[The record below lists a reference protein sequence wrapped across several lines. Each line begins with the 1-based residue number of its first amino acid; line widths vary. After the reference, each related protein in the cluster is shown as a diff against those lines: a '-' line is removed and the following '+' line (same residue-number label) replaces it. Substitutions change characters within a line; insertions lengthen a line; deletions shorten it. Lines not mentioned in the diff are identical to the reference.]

1 MNTLHVL
8 IGLAGMAMPALA
20 QSPVAQPLLR
30 TSTSFNLVVHAP
42 YAKAAPLFGP
52 EGERL
57 WAGKH
62 WNPEVLYPQPA
73 ADEEGMVFTIQHGP
87 VKAVWI
93 NTLFDVNAR
102 HFQYVYIIPEIM
114 VTVIDVRFKIV
125 SAETTGV
132 HVVYMRTALTPE
144 GNEHVNT
151 MTEGDKTAGKE
162 WEEAIAQYLAH
173 EKTAGHPGQ

>member
-1 MNTLHVL
+1 MNTLHLLV
-8 IGLAGMAMPALA
+8 GLAVMAMPALA
-20 QSPVAQPLLR
+20 QSPAAPLLR
-30 TSTSFNLVVHAP
+30 TSTSFDLVVHAP
-42 YAKAAPLFGP
+42 YANAAPLFGP

-62 WNPEVLYPQPA
+62 WNPEVIYPQPA
-73 ADEEGMVFTIQHGP
+73 ADKEGMVFTIQHGP